1 MSWLPKRDKLDPV
14 QASVID
20 FAVAH
25 EGNSY
30 VKGEAGTGEMGGQ
43 CYQIA
48 AADGLLRGLVG
59 KIVARL
65 EENCKRLLGDEFDRT
80 GVGCGL
86 A

>member
-1 MSWLPKRDKLDPV
+1 MKD
-14 QASVID
+14 
-20 FAVAH
+20 
-25 EGNSY
+25 
-30 VKGEAGTGEMGGQ
+30 AGP

-48 AADGLLRGLVG
+48 AVADGLLCGLVG

-65 EENCKRLLGDEFDRT
+65 EKNCKRLWGDGFDRA

>member
-1 MSWLPKRDKLDPV
+1 MK
-14 QASVID
+14 
-20 FAVAH
+20 
-25 EGNSY
+25 EG
-30 VKGEAGTGEMGGQ
+30 AGP

-48 AADGLLRGLVG
+48 AAVDGLLCGLVG

-65 EENCKRLLGDEFDRT
+65 EENCKWVCGDDFDRA

>member
-1 MSWLPKRDKLDPV
+1 MK
-14 QASVID
+14 
-20 FAVAH
+20 
-25 EGNSY
+25 Y
-30 VKGEAGTGEMGGQ
+30 AGP

-48 AADGLLRGLVG
+48 AVVEDLFCGLAVR
-59 KIVARL
+59 IVARL